1 MEFENLEAII
11 DFAIDRERE
20 AAEFYQ
26 TISDDE
32 EDFSGSKQMFAEF
45 AAEEKKHEKILL
57 EFKSEGIS
65 KSLQE
70 YQLKWITD
78 IKRSNY
84 LVDLSYE
91 KGMPYNE
98 ILLLAM
104 KREENALKLYN
115 DFLEQADT
123 EESKKLFKVL
133 CQEEAKHKL
142 ALETMYDDYMAKM
155 PAVVSNNCRRFHFL
169 KTALTILLKRMTESW
184 LTHDLTVSD
193 SRCNRREDHPIS
205 SPEPY
210 RSNIF

>member
-1 MEFENLEAII
+1 MEFESLEAII
-11 DFAIDRERE
+11 DFAIEKERE

-26 TISDDE
+26 QISDDE
-32 EDFSGSKQMFAEF
+32 EDFSGSKKMFAEF

-84 LVDLSYE
+84 MVDITYA

-104 KREENALKLYN
+104 KREEKALKLYN
-115 DFLEQADT
+115 EFLEQADT
-123 EESKKLFKVL
+123 DEGKKLFKVL

-142 ALETMYDDYMAKM
+142 ALETMYDDYMASM
-155 PAVVSNNCRRFHFL
+155 G
-169 KTALTILLKRMTESW
+169 
-184 LTHDLTVSD
+184 D
-193 SRCNRREDHPIS
+193 
-205 SPEPY
+205 
-210 RSNIF
+210 